1 MHKLPN
7 RPAGDVSQTFSNGY
21 VDIYK
26 TTNGA
31 QAGYKAVE
39 KLMPNPLRLRYD
51 EQRTGVTRYYAA
63 KQANVQI
70 ERVLRVPDAGIWID
84 TQSVAV
90 TEDGMQYRIEQ
101 VQTVIDSYPRSLDI
115 SLSRIV
121 QRLEVV

>member
-7 RPAGDVSQTFSNGY
+7 RPAGDVSQTFSDGY

-26 TTNGA
+26 TTNGS

-39 KLMPNPLRLRYD
+39 KLMPNPLHLRYN

-63 KQANVQI
+63 KQANIQI
-70 ERVLRVPDAGIWID
+70 ERVLRMPDCGAWID